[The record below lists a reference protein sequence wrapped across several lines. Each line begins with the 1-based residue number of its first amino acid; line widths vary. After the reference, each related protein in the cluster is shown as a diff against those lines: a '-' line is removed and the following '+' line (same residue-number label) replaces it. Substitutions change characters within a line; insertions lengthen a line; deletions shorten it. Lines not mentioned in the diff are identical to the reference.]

1 MIDYL
6 EPAWAVGA
14 TLPGWGPFL
23 GLMAGFG
30 VFLYFY
36 HTL

>member
-6 EPAWAVGA
+6 EPAVIVAGA

-23 GLMAGFG
+23 GVMAGFG
-30 VFLYFY
+30 VFLYFF
-36 HTL
+36 HS